1 MMMPAFHD
9 RAVNAYYESEAAL
22 RMVSTEL
29 RALNLTDD
37 TSPLTAPEPAAE
49 PPAVPEATAG
59 LLAAFDRALAILVP
73 GYPITDEQE
82 CDHLVVRRA
91 LEFEV
96 EGIVGALVGDAPL
109 AVRSAPLA
117 LRH

>member
-1 MMMPAFHD
+1 MMPAFHD

-29 RALNLTDD
+29 RALNLVDD
-37 TSPLTAPEPAAE
+37 ASPLAAPEPNAE
-49 PPAVPEATAG
+49 APAVSEATTG
-59 LLAAFDRALAILVP
+59 LLAAFDRAIAMLVP

-96 EGIVGALVGDAPL
+96 DGIVGALVSGAPL
-109 AVRSAPLA
+109 AVRDAPLA